1 MKATAGQ
8 RVRFNIPL
16 SVARVCGHLSHAYMG
31 ICSRVGILCHLFTRR
46 GSGVS
51 VRACIDW
58 GIFGY
63 LFARVLIGTNRVQG
77 LRGHLSRVC

>member
-16 SVARVCGHLSHAYMG
+16 SVARIYGY
-31 ICSRVGILCHLFTRR
+31 LFARK

-51 VRACIDW
+51 V
-58 GIFGY
+58 
-63 LFARVLIGTNRVQG
+63 ARVLIGEYSAIC
-77 LRGHLSRVC
+77 SRVY